1 MSEER
6 DDLRTDGRPGEVW
19 PAYVRYPLVVV
30 LAGVGL
36 IGVITVVYDAGWL
49 PLAGPFV
56 AVVAAS
62 VIVFVVM
69 WWRSRR
75 LRRLAVTAAEQLRE
89 LGPAIAE
96 ERLLAAA
103 ARPTGASDQSL
114 EQASLQVESALQ
126 RLAWAHEQGAAPVL
140 SDLVAAA
147 RTSWAP
153 DASLTRQ
160 VLRLEHTSSEMD
172 QQLRRMQAVA
182 ARRQR

>member
-1 MSEER
+1 MSE
-6 DDLRTDGRPGEVW
+6 DPKQSPDSEVW
-19 PAYVRYPLVVV
+19 PAYVRYPVIVV

-75 LRRLAVTAAEQLRE
+75 LQRLATSAADQLRE
-89 LGPAIAE
+89 LGPAIAA
-96 ERLLAAA
+96 ERRLPAA

-114 EQASLQVESALQ
+114 EQAALHVESALQ

-140 SDLVAAA
+140 TDLVAAA
-147 RTSWAP
+147 RGSWRPEAP
-153 DASLTRQ
+153 LTQQ
-160 VLRLEHTSSEMD
+160 VQRLEQTSSRMD
-172 QQLRRMQAVA
+172 EQLRRMQAVA